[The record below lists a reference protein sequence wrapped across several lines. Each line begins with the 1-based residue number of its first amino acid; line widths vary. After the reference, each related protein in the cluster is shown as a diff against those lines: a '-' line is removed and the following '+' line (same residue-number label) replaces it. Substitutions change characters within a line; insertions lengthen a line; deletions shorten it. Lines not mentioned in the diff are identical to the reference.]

1 MCVIYAC
8 GTSLPPEDELQR
20 GSETNTDGAGL
31 AWRKEG
37 TTPRILWKKGF
48 KDHEEV
54 LAFIKAQ
61 KIPFPLAIHFRS
73 ASVGG
78 VWKELCHPF
87 PLGKGSPTWL
97 EGEAE
102 EVLFHNG
109 HLSDWEKLVLAAGLP
124 SKEKIPTGA
133 WSDSRALAWLTY
145 LKGEGILPFVV
156 NGSRVLL
163 FHATPSTAEDEVYEA
178 ADDHFSF
185 YGTWINHPKEGWS
198 QSINT
203 IERMAR
209 RASYACYRGGTWTDG
224 EWEMEPSPAAITSG
238 PTRVEVSQAPNIWTV
253 AELTK
258 ILADLESEQNH
269 AKLAAGI

>member
-8 GTSLPPEDELQR
+8 GSALPPEDELAR
-20 GSETNTDGAGL
+20 GNETNPDGVGI
-31 AWRKEG
+31 AWLSKKGE
-37 TTPRILWKKGF
+37 TPRIFWKKGL
-48 KDHEEV
+48 KDYKELLSFLSSE
-54 LAFIKAQ
+54 KP
-61 KIPFPLAIHFRS
+61 PFPLAVHFRS

-87 PLGKGSPTWL
+87 PLGKGAPTWL
-97 EGEAE
+97 EGDAE

-124 SKEKIPTGA
+124 SKDKFPTGI

-163 FHATPSTAEDEVYEA
+163 FHATSSTAEDEVYEP

-185 YGTWINHPKEGWS
+185 YGSWVNHPKEGWS
-198 QSINT
+198 QSCNT
-203 IERMAR
+203 IERLTR
-209 RASYACYRGGTWTDG
+209 KSYGCYRGAAWG
-224 EWEMEPSPAAITSG
+224 EDWEMDAGEPSKIQASPA
-238 PTRVEVSQAPNIWTV
+238 NIWTIG
-253 AELTK
+253 ELSK
-258 ILADLESEQNH
+258 ILSEMEEEQRN